1 MASDLEDVSSLVE
14 RATTLFREKYEYD
27 PSVVVCSPGRVNL
40 IGNGLLILNENKEK
54 TNII

>member
-14 RATTLFREKYEYD
+14 RATTLFREKYKYD

-40 IGNGLLILNENKEK
+40 IGNWLTHSKWK
-54 TNII
+54 